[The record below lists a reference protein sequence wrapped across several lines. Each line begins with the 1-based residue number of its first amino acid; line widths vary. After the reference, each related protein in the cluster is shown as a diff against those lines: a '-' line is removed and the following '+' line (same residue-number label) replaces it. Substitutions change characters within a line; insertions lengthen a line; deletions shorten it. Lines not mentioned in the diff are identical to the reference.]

1 MAKVNKVLN
10 RFNKRSDGRI
20 YTIAFKKPPYALL
33 DNSLYSVIE
42 AGSDLHQRH
51 FAICDNTG
59 DNISKLNPIYSEHTA
74 TYWLWK
80 NMDTDFRFIGQMQ
93 YSKWLKYPETT
104 DFNAIF
110 QDYNVILPTPLKW
123 EDWTLEIQWKYWH
136 MPVFFDTATEII
148 NEKFSEYSDA
158 WRDYVINGHEIY
170 YGAGFIMPV
179 KTFDKY
185 CSFVFG
191 VCDEML
197 ERFGGMEAIHD
208 IIKKAIADGSFV
220 DKLAGRE
227 GFYQGLVFGFLFERL
242 ATAFFKK
249 LGKIKEID
257 YTIKEHV

>member
-1 MAKVNKVLN
+1 MTKKKQILN

-123 EDWTLEIQWKYWH
+123 EDWTLETQWKYWH

-158 WRDYVINGHEIY
+158 WREYVINGHEIY

-179 KTFDKY
+179 ETFGKY

-197 ERFGGMEAIHD
+197 ERFGGMEAIHG
-208 IIKKAIADGSFV
+208 IIKSRYK
-220 DKLAGRE
+220 
-227 GFYQGLVFGFLFERL
+227 
-242 ATAFFKK
+242 
-249 LGKIKEID
+249 
-257 YTIKEHV
+257 H